1 MLKKLLRAPLPEQI
15 VALLEKLEQDPDA
28 SHLVKVDNL
37 MDNSRTEFTWY
48 EKRVIKHELNK
59 MRNVIRRAQTLDDV
73 MRIVI
78 NEPTLA
84 EQAEQ
89 EWTQAQLQ
97 AQLGRS
103 TGTISGTL
111 GQHAAAQRVSIAHIH
126 AHQQLMNQAQWYA
139 SGYTDP
145 RAVLM
150 NGNSQ

>member
-1 MLKKLLRAPLPEQI
+1 LRAPLPEQI

-28 SHLVKVDNL
+28 SHLAKVDSFL
-37 MDNSRTEFTWY
+37 DSHLTELTRY
-48 EKRVIKHELNK
+48 EKWVINHELNK
-59 MRNVIRRAQTLDDV
+59 MRKVIRRARTLDDV

-78 NEPTLA
+78 NEPTLT

-111 GQHAAAQRVSIAHIH
+111 GQHAAAAQRVSIAQIN
-126 AHQQLMNQAQWYA
+126 AHQQLMNQAYA
-139 SGYTDP
+139 THRSAGTI
-145 RAVLM
+145 
-150 NGNSQ
+150 

>member
-28 SHLVKVDNL
+28 SHLVRVDSFL
-37 MDNSRTEFTWY
+37 DSHQTELTRY
-48 EKRVIKHELNK
+48 EEWVIKRELNK
-59 MRNVIRRAQTLDDV
+59 MRNVIRRARTLDDV

-78 NEPTLA
+78 NEPTLK

-89 EWTQAQLQ
+89 EWTH

-111 GQHAAAQRVSIAHIH
+111 SQHAVAQQISMYPQVYMDTRAIY
-126 AHQQLMNQAQWYA
+126 Q
-139 SGYTDP
+139 SGN
-145 RAVLM
+145 LL
-150 NGNSQ
+150 

>member
-15 VALLEKLEQDPDA
+15 IALLEKLEQDPDA

-78 NEPTLA
+78 NEPTLK

-89 EWTQAQLQ
+89 EWAQS
-97 AQLGRS
+97 QLGRS
-103 TGTISGTL
+103 TGTFSGTL
-111 GQHAAAQRVSIAHIH
+111 GQHA
-126 AHQQLMNQAQWYA
+126 LLNQAQINHISAHQNYA
-139 SGYTDP
+139 QNRTNIQ
-145 RAVLM
+145 ALF
-150 NGNSQ
+150 